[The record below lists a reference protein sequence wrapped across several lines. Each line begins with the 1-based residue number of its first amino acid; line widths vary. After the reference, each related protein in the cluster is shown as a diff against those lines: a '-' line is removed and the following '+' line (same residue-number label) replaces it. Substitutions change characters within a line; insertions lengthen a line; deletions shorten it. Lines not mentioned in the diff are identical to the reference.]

1 MLVASDE
8 ITDKDWPELN
18 RAKGD
23 VFMLIGAS
31 LYGFSAFSLPFP
43 QALTNER

>member
-31 LYGFSAFSLPFP
+31 LYGFSSLSRP
-43 QALTNER
+43 LLSISTTER